1 MVINGVFISANLTLL
16 FLNQQ
21 ETIEIIDLSVYGRCR
36 QAGII
41 TGYEHWHSVCM
52 LINISILLIMKDST
66 NSVAER
72 ENMIVDAVGSM
83 RLHDAFV
90 GLRRHAASLGDWKI
104 TERIDKLEQS
114 YSMMLDY
121 AVNGNPDPGRRELY
135 DSITA
140 DILKLT
146 DIISHRLKMESSP
159 ELFYSTLRY
168 ERLQVDDSLDSLL
181 NEYNKLVQ
189 QTSLYNILTSV
200 DYSQKLPN
208 LENSERLSRRIF
220 NRVWTSF
227 PMSADDAS
235 AMARVFDADSPYP
248 KHFQQLMVAALALSL
263 VQFFDQRKI
272 DLLLDIYLNRHDQQT
287 LAVQALCSALIGMY
301 LHRGR
306 YNPSQLKRKIDSLR
320 EQTDWQSDVRMIA
333 MQLIRTRDT
342 ERIHRKLT
350 DEIMPQMLKLR
361 PDIARR
367 LSDKASL
374 TEFPSIEDNPEWE
387 DILEKSGLT
396 DSLKELMQIQ
406 EEGGDVM
413 LATFSNLKSFPF
425 FNEVANWFVPFRA
438 DTPLCGAL
446 IDAEMK
452 KMATLLESMD
462 MFCDGDKYSFM
473 LMLQSMPTQQR
484 NMLSVQLDQQQMAA
498 MELHSASL
506 KTDASARQ
514 QIANRYVQ
522 QLYRFFKLFRRRGE
536 FNDPFSRPISLAAL
550 DLLAVDLQNE
560 ETLNLVGE
568 FYFKRGYYDDAL
580 QIFGQLDEKKK
591 LDNASLQKMGVC
603 QQKLGRT
610 ADALTTYQKAELMR
624 PDSVWTMRRIAAC
637 YRALGE
643 TAKAL
648 AYYKRIET
656 QRPQDIELALN
667 IGHCL
672 LETENY
678 KDAIKYYFKVE
689 YLAPE
694 SHKALRPIAWCSFV
708 MGQFEQSRKY
718 FERVLADS
726 PTHTDYLNIGHLYM
740 ALKDMRMALKYY
752 GLAMASDS
760 VKPDQFIADLQSD
773 YIWLERAGVDMS
785 VMPLMVDALLYSK

>member
-1 MVINGVFISANLTLL
+1 
-16 FLNQQ
+16 
-21 ETIEIIDLSVYGRCR
+21 
-36 QAGII
+36 
-41 TGYEHWHSVCM
+41 
-52 LINISILLIMKDST
+52 MKDST
-66 NSVAER
+66 NSIAER
-72 ENMIVDAVGSM
+72 ENMIADAVGSM

-90 GLRRHAASLGDWKI
+90 GLRRHAAALGDWKI
-104 TERIDKLEQS
+104 TERIDMLEQS

-121 AVNGNPDPGRRELY
+121 AVSGNPDPGRQELY
-135 DSITA
+135 DSITS
-140 DILKLT
+140 DILKLM
-146 DIISHRLKMESSP
+146 DIISNRLKMDTAP
-159 ELFYSTLRY
+159 ELYYSTLRY
-168 ERLQVDDSLDSLL
+168 ERLQTADSLVSILA
-181 NEYNKLVQ
+181 EYNKCVQ
-189 QTSLYNILTSV
+189 QSSLYNMLTSGT
-200 DYSQKLPN
+200 DSHKQPN
-208 LENSERLSRRIF
+208 LENSERLARRIF
-220 NRVWTSF
+220 SRVWTSF

-235 AMARVFDADSPYP
+235 AMAGVFDAASPYP
-248 KHFQQLMVAALALSL
+248 QHFQQLMVAALALSL
-263 VQFFDQRKI
+263 VQFFDQRKV
-272 DLLLDIYLNRHDQQT
+272 DLLLDVYQNRQDQQT
-287 LAVQALCSALIGMY
+287 LAVQALCSALICMY
-301 LHRGR
+301 LHRDR
-306 YNPSQLKRKIDSLR
+306 YNPSQLKRRVDSLR
-320 EQTDWQSDVRMIA
+320 ELTTWQSDVRMIA

-350 DEIMPQMLKLR
+350 DEIMPQMLRLR

-374 TEFPSIEDNPEWE
+374 AEFPSIEDNPEWE
-387 DILEKSGLT
+387 ELLEKAGIT

-438 DTPLCGAL
+438 DTSLCGGSYG
-446 IDAEMK
+446 DTEMK
-452 KMATLLESMD
+452 KMASLLESMD
-462 MFCDGDKYSFM
+462 MFCDGDKYSFL
-473 LMLQSMPTQQR
+473 LMLQSMPPQQR

-536 FNDPFSRPISLAAL
+536 FNDPFARPISLAAL
-550 DLLAVDLQNE
+550 NLLAADLQDE
-560 ETLNLVGE
+560 ETLKLVGE

-580 QIFGQLDEKKK
+580 QIFRQLDEKKE

-603 QQKLGRT
+603 QQRLGHT
-610 ADALTTYQKAELMR
+610 ADALQTYRKAELMR

-637 YRALGE
+637 YRALGD

-648 AYYKRIET
+648 AYYKRIEA
-656 QRPQDIELALN
+656 QRPEDIELAIS

-672 LETENY
+672 LETEDY
-678 KDAIKYYFKVE
+678 KEALKYYFKVE

-694 SHKALRPIAWCSFV
+694 SRKALRPIAWCSFV

-718 FERVLADS
+718 FERVLADN
-726 PTHTDYLNIGHLYM
+726 PTHTDYMNMGHLYM
-740 ALKDMRMALKYY
+740 ALKDMREALNYY
-752 GLAMASDS
+752 GLALSYPNVRME
-760 VKPDQFIADLQSD
+760 QFLADLRSD
-773 YIWLERAGVDMS
+773 YVWLERAGVDLS